1 MLTLNIDPKA
11 KKLDFSILL
20 NGETM
25 PLQVTVNRYELDS
38 FGKEA
43 PFRSGL
49 TTFKITE
56 CSTNRP
62 WLNAVIKNF
71 LIGKSFDVSDKVAD
85 LLKNFLG

>member
-38 FGKEA
+38 FGN
-43 PFRSGL
+43 GT
-49 TTFKITE
+49 TTFKIAE

-71 LIGKSFDVSDKVAD
+71 LIGKSFDVPEKVAD

>member
-1 MLTLNIDPKA
+1 MLTLNIDPKE

-25 PLQVTVNRYELDS
+25 PLVVTVNRYELDS
-38 FGKEA
+38 FGPNGVTMFEIK
-43 PFRSGL
+43 
-49 TTFKITE
+49 E

-71 LIGKSFDVSDKVAD
+71 LIGKSFEVPEKAAD